1 MVLQC
6 QNNVGEVA
14 GGCGDDCLPSCGVI
28 LGPDTHVLIQVVGTQ
43 DGGISGEVFKVVHGD
58 SNKKVQHLL
67 GPPQGAKTG
76 LGRARYIQT
85 RIHRGPEGEKEGDK
99 MGKGS
104 QTKRWGGGGGY
115 RKDTCSQWEPRDRE
129 MEKWRWKRETEI
141 NMETEKDTKT
151 KSDGQRQRVGER
163 EGEAM

>member
-43 DGGISGEVFKVVHGD
+43 DGGISGEVFKVVHDD

-85 RIHRGPEGEKEGDK
+85 HIHRGPEGEKEGDK

-104 QTKRWGGGGGY
+104 QTKRWGGGG
-115 RKDTCSQWEPRDRE
+115 DT
-129 MEKWRWKRETEI
+129 EKIHVPSGSPETERWR
-141 NMETEKDTKT
+141 NG
-151 KSDGQRQRVGER
+151 DGRERQR
-163 EGEAM
+163 